1 MIKIKP
7 KYVLEGCPIQISFDL
22 PEIKNVLV
30 FYGWKSF
37 LRKSDDG
44 IVLFIKNKKKKITVY
59 YWNRF
64 FFKKEKIHL
73 NINRYKSN
81 NIDDLTNELS
91 GAIDIKKNPII
102 STLSKEKLVKP
113 KTKFFPISKNIN
125 KPTLTS
131 KNLYS
136 SNISSKINFE
146 NKIKSFRKNLK
157 PFHTQSSFDIEEFEK
172 FKKQAIYNQ
181 QFI

>member
-22 PEIKNVLV
+22 PKKRTVLV

-37 LRKSDDG
+37 IRKSDDG
-44 IVLFIKNKKKKITVY
+44 IVLYIKKKKKKITAY

-64 FFKKEKIHL
+64 FFKKEKIYL
-73 NINRYKSN
+73 NINTYKST
-81 NIDDLTNELS
+81 NINDLTHELS

-102 STLSKEKLVKP
+102 STFSKQDFDKP
-113 KTKFFPISKNIN
+113 KTKFAPIKNKIN
-125 KPTLTS
+125 KPDLAF
-131 KNLYS
+131 KNAYS
-136 SNISSKINFE
+136 GSISSKINFE
-146 NKIKSFRKNLK
+146 NKIKPIRKNLK
-157 PFHTQSSFDIEEFEK
+157 PFFTQSSFNNEEFEN